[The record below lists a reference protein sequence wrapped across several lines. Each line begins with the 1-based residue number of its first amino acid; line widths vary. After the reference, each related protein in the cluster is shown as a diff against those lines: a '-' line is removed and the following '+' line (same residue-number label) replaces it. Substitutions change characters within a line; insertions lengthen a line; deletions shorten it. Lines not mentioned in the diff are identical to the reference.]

1 MARFAFGY
9 LHACVARGVCV
20 YKCVELLLP
29 RASGLA
35 DIPGAPGLIR
45 DTTLTSVVG

>member
-9 LHACVARGVCV
+9 LHACVARGVRV

-35 DIPGAPGLIR
+35 DIPGTPLIR